1 MKKFILFILITLII
15 VGSFGCVNDR
25 NSTLVQEAVDEQANA
40 TQNNGYTIALVM
52 KTLTNPFF
60 VDMENGARKAE
71 NEFGIRLIVRTA
83 AQETSIEQQIQIVE
97 ELILQKVNAIVIA
110 PGSSVQLVSVLKK
123 AQDAGIKIVNIDNR
137 FDPAEC
143 EKQGLTGVP
152 FISVRNDDAAYQST
166 EEIIKLAKFPCEA
179 MIIEGIKDAEN
190 SQLRVAGAK
199 KGFSETEGVE
209 LVALES
215 ADWKIDEA
223 YELAKRLFSEHPNVK
238 LVFAANDMMAL
249 GVVQYLKE
257 SNRKD
262 VLLAGFDNLDDARQA
277 IKDGWMQASIDQQAD
292 VQGYMGVKTAIN
304 MIEGVEVEAETYI
317 PIKVITDENI
327 E

>member
-277 IKDGWMQASIDQQAD
+277 IKAGWMQASIDQQAD